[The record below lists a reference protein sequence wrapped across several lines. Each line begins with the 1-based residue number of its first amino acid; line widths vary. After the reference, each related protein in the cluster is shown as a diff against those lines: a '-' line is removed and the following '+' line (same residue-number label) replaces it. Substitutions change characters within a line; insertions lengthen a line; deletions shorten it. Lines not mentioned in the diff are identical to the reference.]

1 MRRTSAVKPGSAR
14 HAGAGRSSKRHGK
27 GHAPGPAA
35 KLRRHRLRRHRLRR
49 PPGFIDPG
57 SSPTAINAASLMTPQ
72 MVDRMFW
79 RAGFG
84 PTSDDRAKW
93 IGQPVGD
100 LVDWF
105 LTTPAGSAGV
115 PGSDSGNPFDPTGN
129 DTDLVLSW
137 VDVMIRA
144 INPFVERLT
153 FFWHRHWANSRAQVS
168 PPQLLMTQTQL
179 FRSYADLAS
188 NPTASFKRHGDTRSR
203 SIPRCCAT

>member
-14 HAGAGRSSKRHGK
+14 HAGAGHSSKRHGK

-72 MVDRMFW
+72 MVDRLFW

-84 PTSDDRAKW
+84 PSDQDRAKW

-100 LVDWF
+100 RGRLDALDPRPALPASRAPTAAARSTRPV
-105 LTTPAGSAGV
+105 TTPTSCSAGS
-115 PGSDSGNPFDPTGN
+115 T
-129 DTDLVLSW
+129 
-137 VDVMIRA
+137 
-144 INPFVERLT
+144 
-153 FFWHRHWANSRAQVS
+153 
-168 PPQLLMTQTQL
+168 
-179 FRSYADLAS
+179 
-188 NPTASFKRHGDTRSR
+188 
-203 SIPRCCAT
+203 